1 MSLKE
6 ESGAFLLNCFEFDW
20 AEIFFVMADVGFFT
34 ETGDRY
40 RMTIPRNLKI
50 EQVTD
55 ALLRLAATEDAEC
68 FLHPERLL
76 TTMTERQASSQK
88 ENLEGSIS
96 FRRVAYEKAILA
108 RSAIKIEDK
117 ADAGLE

>member
-1 MSLKE
+1 MTDRVRLA
-6 ESGAFLLNCFEFDW
+6 GLEFDLIRQ
-20 AEIFFVMADVGFFT
+20 EQ
-34 ETGDRY
+34 
-40 RMTIPRNLKI
+40 LI

-55 ALLRLAATEDAEC
+55 ALLRLAATEDSEC

-96 FRRVAYEKAILA
+96 FRREAYEKAILA